1 MQAANVAA
9 GSPGSGIESPASPGA
24 GKIGRAQAKKLFKDE
39 VDRLVQA
46 VKLIPTYAEAFANLR
61 KNEKLTVNFTD
72 SQNQP
77 RQYQIG
83 RSEFKEFVS
92 QTIKQMSRLPTLA
105 FTLNKTRR
113 RTAPNSG
120 FLAPARFVQEIV
132 NFFAN
137 ADVGA
142 VVEGNFVEKTDKAGN
157 RKMIPDSKSLSATPN
172 SRLNSVL
179 YFTQPQINGQQNPLY
194 GIISP
199 GTLTPLFALHAYYS
213 RMQNEEDAT
222 RLSASPAMRQ
232 GLRNVMQATIQND
245 VRTITEKYTNNPAVS
260 QQIQQIGQQLLAA
273 IDNPNA
279 VVNNKIGND
288 EIFNPNNFL
297 YAHFSKL
304 ISNGKAQDDESLNDQ
319 QLAQIR
325 QTIPAVYANV
335 PGISQQTFQ
344 QIQAIYQQTVDNA
357 RRTGAAI
364 PAGPAYE
371 HAVLLAQQNFV
382 ALARALKNQV
392 QGTQQRQRRAAQKA
406 AERAAAAQQVTGQQG
421 ALPGVSGINLGGVS
435 TLAGIQNLPG
445 ASIQGLPTAN
455 AIGTSL

>member
-9 GSPGSGIESPASPGA
+9 GSPGSGAESPASPGA

-46 VKLIPTYAEAFANLR
+46 VKLIPTYAEALSNLR

-72 SQNQP
+72 STGRS

-92 QTIKQMSRLPTLA
+92 QTVKQMSRLPTLA
-105 FTLNKTRR
+105 FTLNKTHR

-132 NFFAN
+132 NFFAQ
-137 ADVGA
+137 ADVGPI
-142 VVEGNFVEKTDKAGN
+142 VQGNFVEKTDKAGN
-157 RKMIPDSKSLSATPN
+157 RKMVPDSKSLNMVPN
-172 SRLNSVL
+172 TRLNSVL

-199 GTLTPLFALHAYYS
+199 GTLTPLFALHAYHS
-213 RMQNEEDAT
+213 QMQNAQDAT
-222 RLSASPAMRQ
+222 RLSASQAMRQ
-232 GLRNVMQATIQND
+232 GLRTVMQTTIQND
-245 VRTITEKYTNNPAVS
+245 VRTIAKKYQNNPAMVQRV
-260 QQIQQIGQQLLAA
+260 QQVGQQLLAA
-273 IDNPNA
+273 IDNPTA
-279 VVNNKIGND
+279 VVNSKIGDD

-304 ISNGKAQDDESLNDQ
+304 IRNGKDQGDQALNDQ

-325 QTIPAVYANV
+325 QAIPGVYGSGVARIT
-335 PGISQQTFQ
+335 PQIFQ
-344 QIQAIYQQTVDNA
+344 QINEAYQQQVANA
-357 RRTGAAI
+357 QRTGATI

-371 HAVLLAQQNFV
+371 NAVLLAQQNYV
-382 ALARALKNQV
+382 ALARAHKNQV
-392 QGTQQRQRRAAQKA
+392 QGAQQRQRRVQQKA
-406 AERAAAAQQVTGQQG
+406 AERAAAAAQQG
-421 ALPGVSGINLGGVS
+421 ALPGVAGVNLGGV
-435 TLAGIQNLPG
+435 GGFGGVQGLPG
-445 ASIQGLPTAN
+445 ANIQGLPTVSG
-455 AIGTSL
+455 IGAAL